1 MLTSVFLCIILF
13 FMQYPEIMTIEE
25 VADYLRIKKRT
36 VYEWIKNK
44 KIPTIKMV
52 GQWRFKKSKIDAWL
66 DKQADV

>member
-1 MLTSVFLCIILF
+1 
-13 FMQYPEIMTIEE
+13 MQYPEIMTIEE